1 MVPTM
6 KPKIPRWPGG
16 KPLLFAVLAVVLALT
31 SKDVRAQNLTNSGR
45 ILNTGTIRVKNQAVG
60 MPDTLNGVFELF
72 GSNQPVP
79 GKSYSAL
86 SLTGSGTKTADG
98 DVRIFNQLSVAPAVT
113 LQIPSTFVVTL
124 DSLSRLTE
132 NGYVAGR
139 VRKIVTLADTA
150 TQSDFGGI
158 GVSVTWNGTAPG
170 LTSVERISGIPVVV
184 SGKQSIGRVFDIR
197 PAIDTS
203 LSVTLVFSYA
213 TVEAVGS
220 DPATLELWR
229 SPDNG
234 TTWRRQHGTRSSGQ
248 ITRSNIRSF
257 GRWTIAD
264 AGNMLGPVPYEY
276 DPDSMRVIAGNEQLR
291 PIRSTI
297 TPFVARVVDAFD
309 QPVIGT
315 TVQFAIDS
323 IPSGAQGQSL
333 SVTSAVTDQ
342 NGFVS
347 TTLTLG
353 SAIGRYSI
361 LAQVPGV
368 TSASTRF
375 GVTARTTAQVLANT
389 SGDGQVDSVRTVLLP
404 FVVRAKDSLN
414 NPVQGVDVRFKILS
428 SPLGAVGHRLSD
440 TMFVTDALGD
450 ARDTLTLGTKVGA
463 YRVLAYSPDIPNV
476 TDTFTVSATHGFA
489 AKMLQAGDA
498 QADTISTVLQPLM
511 VTVTDGYDNV
521 VPGATVQFAVVDTPA
536 ASVGH
541 GLSARFVTTDG
552 GGVATTLLTLG
563 NKAGTY
569 RVSAVSRSLVNIV
582 REFSAQANPGV
593 PAALD
598 SVRGGEQV
606 KSILASLDT
615 AFTVRVVDRGGNV
628 RSGVPVTFALTSK
641 PAGATGDSLTRSVDT
656 TNALGEA
663 STILRLGTKVGR
675 YSVTAA
681 SSALVGAT
689 RVFGASALPGTPVL
703 AAKDSGD
710 AQLGPIGTQ
719 LAPFVLTVLDV
730 GGNPIPN
737 VPVQF
742 TPSRIPAG
750 SVGYGLTKSV
760 DTTNALGQ
768 ASTALILG
776 SKHGVYQVLATAT
789 GVPGITF
796 SATAQFNIADAN
808 NDGSLDVADL
818 TMMIDH
824 ILGKIT
830 LTGYD
835 FLRSDVNADG
845 QVDVRDVLLV
855 VEKLSTDKWGTA
867 GAIVDSIM
875 NSSSHVVEPGL
886 ARATKPQQ
894 PAAVTALGEFEITDK
909 TGLVRFNLTNDVAVK
924 GVQLTLKLR
933 NPVTVNHADVVFSRA
948 KNMTLRVFSQADTVR
963 ILVYNLQNTPIDTG
977 SGALFRLDLK
987 LADTTDI
994 LSKEVVISTGSN
1006 VATRISSANLAVAE
1020 VQRPLSYQLYQN
1032 YPNPFNPSTTIEY
1045 DVPEVN
1051 GMVPR
1056 VAIQIFNLLGERVKT
1071 IDRGDKDAGRYKVR
1085 WDGTDE
1091 RGVRVPTGVYF
1102 YRLLSQDHVSSK
1114 KMILIK

>member
-1 MVPTM
+1 MM
-6 KPKIPRWPGG
+6 KSKTIRQPRGRPRRQA
-16 KPLLFAVLAVVLALT
+16 LFLALAIVLAF
-31 SKDVRAQNLTNSGR
+31 SSQDVWGQNLANTGR

-60 MPDTLNGVFELF
+60 MPDTLNGIFELF

-79 GKSYSAL
+79 GKSYAVL

-98 DVRIFNQLSVAPAVT
+98 DIRIFNQLSVAAAVT
-113 LQIPSTFVVTL
+113 LQVPPTFVVTL

-139 VRKIVTLADTA
+139 VRTSVVLTGAA

-158 GVSVTWNGTAPG
+158 GAAVTWSGTAPG
-170 LTSVERISGIPVVV
+170 LTTVERISGIPVVIN
-184 SGKQSIGRVFDIR
+184 GKQSIGRVIDIH
-197 PAIDTS
+197 PSVDTS
-203 LSVTLVFSYA
+203 LAASLAFSY
-213 TVEAVGS
+213 TNGEAIGS
-220 DPATLELWR
+220 DSSTLELWR

-234 TTWRRQHGTRSSGQ
+234 STWRRQHGNRGTGQISRSS
-248 ITRSNIRSF
+248 IRSF

-264 AGNMLGPVPYEY
+264 ASNMLGPIQYEY

-309 QPVIGT
+309 QPVIGA
-315 TVQFAIDS
+315 TVQFSIDT
-323 IPSGAQGQSL
+323 IPLGATGQVL
-333 SVTSAVTDQ
+333 SATSAVTDQ

-353 SAIGRYSI
+353 NAIGRYSVQ
-361 LAQVPGV
+361 AQVPGV
-368 TSASTRF
+368 LTASIRF
-375 GVTARTTAQVLANT
+375 GVTARTTAQILANT
-389 SGDGQVDSVRTVLLP
+389 FGDGQVDSIRTVLLP

-414 NPVQGVDVRFKILS
+414 NPVQGVDVRFRILS
-428 SPLGAVGHRLSD
+428 VPTGAAGHRLSD
-440 TMFVTDALGD
+440 TILVTDALGD
-450 ARDTLTLGTKVGA
+450 ARDTLTLGTKVGE
-463 YRVLAYSPDIPNV
+463 YRILAYSPDIPGV
-476 TDTFTVSATHGFA
+476 TDTFSVSATHGFA

-498 QADTISTVLQPLM
+498 QADTISTVLQPLT

-536 ASVGH
+536 AAVGH
-541 GLSARFVTTDG
+541 TLSAKFATTDAG
-552 GGVATTLLTLG
+552 GIATTLLTLG
-563 NKAGTY
+563 DKVGTY
-569 RVSAVSRSLVNIV
+569 RVNAVSRSLVNIV
-582 REFSAQANPGV
+582 RVFFAQAKPGV
-593 PAALD
+593 PAAID
-598 SVRGGEQV
+598 SVRGWNQT
-606 KSILASLDT
+606 KPILASLDT
-615 AFTVRVVDRGGNV
+615 ALTVRVVDRGGNV
-628 RSGVPVTFALTSK
+628 KSGVPVSFALTSK
-641 PAGATGDSLTRSVDT
+641 PSGASGDSLTRAVDT
-656 TNALGEA
+656 TNSLGEA
-663 STILRLGTKVGR
+663 STVLRLGTKVGR
-675 YSVTAA
+675 YSVTA
-681 SSALVGAT
+681 SSPALVGAT
-689 RVFGASALPGTPVL
+689 RVFGASALPGAPVL

-710 AQLGPIGTQ
+710 AQLAPIGTQ
-719 LAPFVLTVLDV
+719 LAPFVVTVLDL

-742 TPSRIPAG
+742 TATKVPTG
-750 SVGYGLTKSV
+750 SVGYGLTKAV

-768 ASTALILG
+768 ASTALVFG
-776 SKHGVYQVLATAT
+776 NKHGIYQVQATVT
-789 GVPGITF
+789 GVPGVTF

-824 ILGKIT
+824 ILGHIT

-835 FLRSDVNADG
+835 FFRSDVNADG
-845 QVDVRDVLLV
+845 VVDIRDVILV
-855 VEKLSTDKWGTA
+855 VEKLSTDKWGA
-867 GAIVDSIM
+867 AEAVVDSIM
-875 NSSSHVVEPGL
+875 NSSSRVANLGL
-886 ARATKPQQ
+886 VRATKPQQ
-894 PAAVTALGEFEITDK
+894 PAAVSALGEFEITDK
-909 TGLVRFNLTNDVAVK
+909 TGLVRFNLTNDVLVK
-924 GVQLTLKLR
+924 GVQVALKLR
-933 NPVTVNHADVVFSRA
+933 KPVTINRADVVFSRA
-948 KNMTLRVFSQADTVR
+948 KNMTIRVFSQADTVR

-987 LADTTDI
+987 LTDTTDI

-1006 VATRISSANLAVAE
+1006 IATHIASANLAVAS
-1020 VQRPLSYQLYQN
+1020 VQRPLTYQLYQN

-1051 GMVPR
+1051 GTVPR

-1071 IDRGDKDAGRYKVR
+1071 IDRGDKDAGRYKIR

-1102 YRLLSQDHVSSK
+1102 YRLLSQDYVSSK